1 MIPKDKVL
9 KKKLKL
15 LKTQKQIQKEFYFE
29 LVHEY
34 IELQEIFEVED
45 YLDKSIL
52 LIDMIF
58 YPIYLIYKIIIMDFS
73 PLDILSFMKAHE
85 LWIDYLR
92 YRELKFKIEEWKSIV
107 QLVSGP
113 WISTNNPKYHDLVY
127 ADAMTRIYN
136 IQLLGLTKKLTKS
149 TK

>member
-15 LKTQKQIQKEFYFE
+15 LKTQKQIQKELYFE

-45 YLDKSIL
+45 YLDKSML
-52 LIDMIF
+52 LIDMIL

-73 PLDILSFMKAHE
+73 PLDILTIIKTHE

>member
-15 LKTQKQIQKEFYFE
+15 LNQKQIQKELYFE

-45 YLDKSIL
+45 YLDKSML

-73 PLDILSFMKAHE
+73 PLDILSIIKTHE
-85 LWIDYLR
+85 LWIDYIR

>member
-1 MIPKDKVL
+1 
-9 KKKLKL
+9 
-15 LKTQKQIQKEFYFE
+15 
-29 LVHEY
+29 
-34 IELQEIFEVED
+34 
-45 YLDKSIL
+45 
-52 LIDMIF
+52 
-58 YPIYLIYKIIIMDFS
+58 MDFS
-73 PLDILSFMKAHE
+73 PLDILSIIKTHE
-85 LWIDYLR
+85 LWIDYIR

>member
-15 LKTQKQIQKEFYFE
+15 LKEKQIQKELYFE
-29 LVHEY
+29 LVREY

-45 YLDKSIL
+45 YLDKSVL

-58 YPIYLIYKIIIMDFS
+58 YPLYLIYKIIIMDFS
-73 PLDILSFMKAHE
+73 PLDILTIIKTHQ

-127 ADAMTRIYN
+127 ADAMTRIYSM
-136 IQLLGLTKKLTKS
+136 QLLRLTKKLTKS

>member
-15 LKTQKQIQKEFYFE
+15 LKEKQIQKELYFE
-29 LVHEY
+29 LVREY

-45 YLDKSIL
+45 YLDKSVL

-58 YPIYLIYKIIIMDFS
+58 YPLYLIYKIIIMDFS
-73 PLDILSFMKAHE
+73 PLDILTIIKTHE

>member
-15 LKTQKQIQKEFYFE
+15 LNQKQIQKELYFE

-34 IELQEIFEVED
+34 IELQEIFEVDD
-45 YLDKSIL
+45 YLDKSML

-73 PLDILSFMKAHE
+73 PLDILSIIKTHE
-85 LWIDYLR
+85 LWIDYIR

>member
-15 LKTQKQIQKEFYFE
+15 LKQKQIQKELYFE

-45 YLDKSIL
+45 YLDKSML
-52 LIDMIF
+52 LIDMIL

-149 TK
+149 AK